1 MPKSTG
7 PLSEQLG
14 FTSTQAPSN
23 PSGSMTD
30 NTTAAADKL
39 GANKGT
45 NAIPQDVCTT
55 LTLSSPAH
63 SHHIYCY
70 TSTMLTLYQNP
81 SVISSAGAIGKQFN
95 PDGAIGQIGQ
105 AVGGPFS
112 KDGAIGSQFDASKN
126 GIAGHV
132 ERAVDGPSNPA
143 GSSK

>member
-7 PLSEQLG
+7 PLSDQLTG
-14 FTSTQAPSN
+14 ASQASSTP
-23 PSGSMTD
+23 GMTD
-30 NTTAAADKL
+30 STTSAADKL

-45 NAIPQDVCTT
+45 NAIPNE
-55 LTLSSPAH
+55 
-63 SHHIYCY
+63 
-70 TSTMLTLYQNP
+70 NP

-95 PDGAIGQIGQ
+95 PDGAIGSIGQ

-112 KDGAIGSQFDASKN
+112 KDGVIGSQFDASKD

-143 GSSK
+143 GSDKKA

>member
-7 PLSEQLG
+7 PLQEQLG
-14 FTSTQAPSN
+14 LGTASQSTSN
-23 PSGSMTD
+23 NMTD

-45 NAIPQDVCTT
+45 NAIP
-55 LTLSSPAH
+55 SE
-63 SHHIYCY
+63 
-70 TSTMLTLYQNP
+70 NP

-95 PDGAIGQIGQ
+95 PDGAIGQIGEK
-105 AVGGPFS
+105 VGGPFS
-112 KDGAIGSQFDASKN
+112 KDGIIGSQFDASKN